1 MSLPNTCKQHPVQS
15 QILSSPVEDNP
26 TSCWLLMEVK
36 CPNWL
41 LYGLEFDCLL
51 LHSRGAM
58 SYSGVGQLPSTVE
71 WARLGLLNL
80 LRQKAWE
87 FCLKITP
94 ESGQRPQTVCS
105 LPLRWR
111 GSCTPWD
118 PRNIATV
125 FRLVLAEGSRVQ
137 WPTAI
142 GGRWNPG
149 PCCWNLLGNE
159 PALLAVWS
167 SYAEMILSF
176 SWEHLVLKSQVWFFF
191 PFSTSKW

>member
-1 MSLPNTCKQHPVQS
+1 MPKLIALWLRVQLLTVAFQRGRELLWGRAATLPWVT
-15 QILSSPVEDNP
+15 
-26 TSCWLLMEVK
+26 
-36 CPNWL
+36 
-41 LYGLEFDCLL
+41 
-51 LHSRGAM
+51 
-58 SYSGVGQLPSTVE
+58 STVE

-94 ESGQRPQTVCS
+94 DSGQRPRTVCS

-159 PALLAVWS
+159 PALLAVWAPMQKWS
-167 SYAEMILSF
+167 FPSAESI
-176 SWEHLVLKSQVWFFF
+176 WF
-191 PFSTSKW
+191 